1 MFDSCLPPCLVSH
14 LSEQTSARGISAPL
28 SGSHLA
34 QFSQI
39 RRAPLR
45 TLTWSR
51 GDAKA
56 STR

>member
-34 QFSQI
+34 QFSEI

-45 TLTWSR
+45 TLT
-51 GDAKA
+51 
-56 STR
+56 